1 MLGRFDLLVVIGVGV
16 DPLQTGIVEVG
27 ELWMKGR
34 MAGEQQEVVVKKAG
48 FHPWWTVLI
57 FGESD

>member
-1 MLGRFDLLVVIGVGV
+1 MG
-16 DPLQTGIVEVG
+16 VG
-27 ELWMKGR
+27 ELWINGR

-48 FHPWWTVLI
+48 FHSWWTVLI